1 MGIHQERVSGNG
13 EGGESGDE
21 EGTEKRVMKK
31 TAAKNTSPIEK
42 ARAKVIKFCEI
53 LDDLPINFSFELNNV
68 SKDFNGSW
76 KKTVLNGA
84 TAWQNGPRILYSSS
98 FFPKKKQVFEAIEEA
113 GYPVQQLYFPAKR
126 RKIVSPLTKE
136 KVEELYCVQKKSLQ
150 DIAKEYGCTKQWV
163 LLLMEKYGLK
173 RRTGSEALREAVRQN
188 KIALIRPKR

>member
-1 MGIHQERVSGNG
+1 
-13 EGGESGDE
+13 
-21 EGTEKRVMKK
+21 MKK
-31 TAAKNTSPIEK
+31 RTTKKTFLSAQ
-42 ARAKVIKFCEI
+42 ARVNVIKFCEI
-53 LDDLPINFSFELNNV
+53 LDDLPINSSFELNNV

-163 LLLMEKYGLK
+163 FLLMEKYGLK
-173 RRTGSEALREAVRQN
+173 RRTGSKALRMAVRQN
-188 KIALIRPKR
+188 KIPLIRPKR